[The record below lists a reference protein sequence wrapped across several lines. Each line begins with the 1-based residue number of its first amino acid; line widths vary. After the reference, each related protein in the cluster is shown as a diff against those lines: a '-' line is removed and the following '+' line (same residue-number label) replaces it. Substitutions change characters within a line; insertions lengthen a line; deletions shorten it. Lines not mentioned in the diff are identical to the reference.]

1 MPPRKSRSSIPR
13 PLDPSLIS
21 PPALYK
27 AGMYSELQKLGQD
40 HDRAIQLILSEQPDL
55 SRERAEVHANT
66 AGLEL
71 TVEEDKA
78 LSAIQILLDRTGY
91 QGNLAGREAHFQE
104 YGWTGTL
111 PRLIFTRSEFYEAYG
126 LERAGDGYFHG
137 AQVDR
142 ALEALKSLA
151 SKERTLAFQW
161 KVWRETGGKRKQVER
176 TVVLREPIIS
186 LSQWQAYED
195 LTEQEIS
202 RVLAGQTVEEKEVGS
217 AMILEPRPILMLG
230 IQEGFF
236 SLLPTSLYREI
247 EDVVGSARYS
257 AAIPRFLRFLNTL
270 DKPTIQIRATTL
282 TYKLRLDYLLRQR
295 KPKRLETRL
304 KECLK
309 VALETGFLLEWSE
322 DPLSPAKD
330 RLYHLTLNPE
340 RCLRIKRRPSLEAES
355 SQTQH

>member
-1 MPPRKSRSSIPR
+1 MPKGATPARQPRAITPG
-13 PLDPSLIS
+13 LELPS
-21 PPALYK
+21 LYK
-27 AGMYSELQKLGQD
+27 AGMYAELQKFGQD
-40 HDRAIQLILSEQPDL
+40 HNRAVQLILSEEPSL

-91 QGNLAGREAHFQE
+91 QGNLTSREAHYQE

-111 PRLIFTRSEFYEAYG
+111 PRLAFTRSEFYEAYG
-126 LERAGDGYFHG
+126 LDRAGDGYFHG

-142 ALEALKSLA
+142 ALEALKGLA
-151 SKERTLAFQW
+151 NKERILAFQW

-176 TVVLREPIIS
+176 TVVLREPVIS

-202 RVLAGQTVEEKEVGS
+202 RVLDGQTLEEKEVGS

-247 EDVVGSARYS
+247 EEVVGSARYS
-257 AAIPRFLRFLNTL
+257 PAIPRFLRFLNTL
-270 DKPTIQIRATTL
+270 DKPKFQMRATTL
-282 TYKLRLDYLLRQR
+282 AHKLRLDYLIQQR
-295 KPKRLETRL
+295 KPSLLETRL
-304 KECLK
+304 KECLR
-309 VALETGFLLEWSE
+309 VALETGFLLEWDE

-340 RCLRIKRRPSLEAES
+340 RCLRIKRRPTLEPGTG
-355 SQTQH
+355 QLQH

>member
-1 MPPRKSRSSIPR
+1 
-13 PLDPSLIS
+13 
-21 PPALYK
+21 
-27 AGMYSELQKLGQD
+27 MYSELQKLGQD

-161 KVWRETGGKRKQVER
+161 KVWRRPEASGKQVER

-186 LSQWQAYED
+186 SASGRPMRTSQ
-195 LTEQEIS
+195 S
-202 RVLAGQTVEEKEVGS
+202 RRSPGSWLA
-217 AMILEPRPILMLG
+217 
-230 IQEGFF
+230 
-236 SLLPTSLYREI
+236 
-247 EDVVGSARYS
+247 
-257 AAIPRFLRFLNTL
+257 
-270 DKPTIQIRATTL
+270 
-282 TYKLRLDYLLRQR
+282 RLWRRR
-295 KPKRLETRL
+295 KWDQP
-304 KECLK
+304 
-309 VALETGFLLEWSE
+309 
-322 DPLSPAKD
+322 
-330 RLYHLTLNPE
+330 
-340 RCLRIKRRPSLEAES
+340 
-355 SQTQH
+355 